1 MKMNVDPKIALNFIG
16 CQVAWSACVL
26 GGANDRALAGTLVAA
41 AVIVLH
47 LALARRP
54 APEALL
60 IVAASLIG
68 LV

>member
-41 AVIVLH
+41 AVIICQ
-47 LALARRP
+47 ATKYFKKN
-54 APEALL
+54 E
-60 IVAASLIG
+60 ST
-68 LV
+68 